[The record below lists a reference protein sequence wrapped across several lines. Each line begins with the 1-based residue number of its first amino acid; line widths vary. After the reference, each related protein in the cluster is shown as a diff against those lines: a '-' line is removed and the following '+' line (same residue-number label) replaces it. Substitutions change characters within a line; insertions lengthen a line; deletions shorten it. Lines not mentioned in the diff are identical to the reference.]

1 MLEEL
6 LTNTTLSSTHIT
18 IFVVCAVVFFFLGWF
33 SKGKGAHKREK
44 QLKRD
49 VLEAKR
55 SIPQLESVVRNR
67 EAQVSRLEIDL
78 KDLNERTT
86 GLQRAHDAKEKEL
99 RGSTRELKNL
109 TSELEAVKGHGKDN
123 DNIIMDGFDDEIAAE
138 NEGDSPLATKLKTTQ
153 KLYEK
158 LKAALIKRDARI
170 ESLENSLAEGSGAGA
185 QLADEAFD
193 IDESDGPSGET
204 TRELE
209 QTIADR
215 DLTIETL
222 QSEVTELRN
231 EKGMLEDLASRRS
244 KSNRVLKD
252 ASVEAE
258 ARLPELEREIT
269 EREKTIFDREASI
282 TRLLAEQEATKKE
295 LAQQTKQTNTLEAEL
310 GFSGQQLEISNN
322 KLNELEASLNQREER
337 ITVLDRDLSK
347 SAETIKEIRDM
358 LQQSEESIEAQ
369 KIAFENESSTLQ
381 KQAQAAD
388 TLSSTIKDRDFK
400 ISSLE
405 SDLSEL
411 QASLSNAHQEATDT
425 IAITEKRQ
433 EVAAAEVSD
442 GQEQLTTLRREVE
455 DLRAN
460 LTQSEQWMAKLKESL
475 SDRESR
481 LQELQTRVDALTS
494 ELQGANELARTQETA
509 RHDLETQ
516 KHDFET
522 QIVSHKAKT
531 QQAEAALQEQ
541 TQSINVFKSMIADRD
556 FKIESLEN
564 DLLATGG
571 ATKPDNGTADNGQPA
586 A

>member
-18 IFVVCAVVFFFLGWF
+18 IFVVGAVVFFFLGWF

-49 VLEAKR
+49 ILEAKR

-109 TSELEAVKGHGKDN
+109 TSELEVVKGHGKGN
-123 DNIIMDGFDDEIAAE
+123 DNMIMDGFDDEIAAE
-138 NEGDSPLATKLKTTQ
+138 NEGDSPLVTKLKTTQ

-158 LKAALIKRDARI
+158 LKTALIKRDARI

-193 IDESDGPSGET
+193 IDESDGASGET
-204 TRELE
+204 ARELE

-215 DLTIETL
+215 DLTIEAL

-295 LAQQTKQTNTLEAEL
+295 LAQQTEQTNTLEAEL

-347 SAETIKEIRDM
+347 STETIKEIRDM

-442 GQEQLTTLRREVE
+442 GQEQLSTLRREVE